1 MLNFLDLPFSAQDF
15 SGKISPE
22 TFDFHYGKHH
32 RTYFDNLL
40 KLIAGTDLESDDLE
54 TIIKKSFSQDNLKA
68 IFNKSAQI
76 FNHNFYWQSLSPQKK
91 EPSKFLL
98 ERINDN
104 FSSLEDFKENLKKV
118 ALGQF
123 GSGWAWVVLEEGKI
137 KILSTS
143 NAETP
148 IVHGIKPLLV
158 IDVWEHAYYIDY
170 RNRRADYLDMVINEL
185 INWDFF
191 EENLK

>member
-68 IFNKSAQI
+68 VFNNSAQI

>member
-15 SGKISPE
+15 AGKISPE

-32 RTYFDNLL
+32 RAYFDNLL
-40 KLIAGTDLESDDLE
+40 KLIAGTDLENDDLE

-68 IFNKSAQI
+68 IFNNSAQI

-91 EPSKFLL
+91 DPSKFLL

-104 FSSLEDFKENLKKV
+104 FSSLEDFKDNLKKV

-137 KILSTS
+137 KIISTS

>member
-15 SGKISPE
+15 SGRISPE

-40 KLIAGTDLESDDLE
+40 KLIAGTDLENDDLE

-68 IFNKSAQI
+68 VFNNSAQI

-137 KILSTS
+137 KIISTS